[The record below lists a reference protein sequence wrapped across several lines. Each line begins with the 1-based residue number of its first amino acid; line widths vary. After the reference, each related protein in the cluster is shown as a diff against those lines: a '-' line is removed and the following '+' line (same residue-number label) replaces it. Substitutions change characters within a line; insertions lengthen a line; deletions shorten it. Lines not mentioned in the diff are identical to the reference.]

1 MIEIRI
7 NKDIGNYE
15 PKVISFLNK
24 RQVICCGIALPF
36 CFYFYFGTTGF
47 LSRDVA
53 GFLAFVPAIL
63 AGMFGWMNP
72 YGLPMEQFV
81 KVVFHDTVLAPAS
94 RIYITQNRH
103 EKALGML
110 AAAAPAGKQPKKQKY
125 KVSREAVR

>member
-24 RQVICCGIALPF
+24 RQVICCAIALPF

-47 LSRDVA
+47 LSRDMA
-53 GFLAFVPAIL
+53 GFLAFLPAIL
-63 AGMFGWMNP
+63 AGLFGWLSP
-72 YGLPMEQFV
+72 YGLPMEQFL
-81 KVVFHDTVLAPAS
+81 KVVFLDMVLAPAS
-94 RIYITQNRH
+94 RIYITENRH

-110 AAAAPAGKQPKKQKY
+110 EAAETSGKQQKKSKY
-125 KVSREAVR
+125 KISREAVR